1 MIDGFSING
10 AASARRRSHFQ
21 VPPTNRRMSG
31 HGIRIAVLFAAATK
45 RTPRVKE
52 RLHVVR
58 AARCRCG
65 SLRNGRAR
73 RLTLRIDSGGR
84 GLRVTVPPGVAWRE
98 VDRFLSR
105 HQDWLEQ
112 RLAKVPV
119 RPNVRPG
126 IKLPLRGVPH
136 RIVHEPG
143 TRGTVTVGQQDRR
156 AGAHRPWR
164 APASVAPAVRFPEA
178 PGQARHRGAGR
189 EAHADD
195 PQARQGG
202 PLPRHG
208 QPLGLLHVGR
218 ERCPFP
224 GAS

>member
-1 MIDGFSING
+1 MIDVLCNG
-10 AASARRRSHFQ
+10 AAYAAPFSFSGPTSSESRILWPWHSDCFPFALQQNPPLSRSGCTSS
-21 VPPTNRRMSG
+21 P
-31 HGIRIAVLFAAATK
+31 
-45 RTPRVKE
+45 
-52 RLHVVR
+52 
-58 AARCRCG
+58 AARCRC
-65 SLRNGRAR
+65 SIVENRRAR

-112 RLAKVPV
+112 APCQGSGSAE
-119 RPNVRPG
+119 RPPRHQAAAQGCAAQDRARTGN
-126 IKLPLRGVPH
+126 
-136 RIVHEPG
+136 
-143 TRGTVTVGQQDRR
+143 TRNRDGLQEDRR
-156 AGAHRPWR
+156 AFAYRPWR
-164 APASVAPAVRFPEA
+164 APAPFAPPVRFPEA

-189 EAHADD
+189 EAHDDD
-195 PQARQGG
+195 PQARQGD

-208 QPLGLLHVGR
+208 QPLGFLHLGR